1 MAIRSAILA
10 RFDRSRSRGTA
21 MPPHDPC
28 TCRSCAEL
36 MAGSVSRRGLL
47 RWAGLGAAGAALAP
61 YAAWAQAKPTYDAMV
76 LSCIDP
82 RIIDPV
88 NAYMT
93 KGGMAGRYSQFVI
106 AGAAVAVEAPLFKTW
121 HETFWDNL
129 KASIDLH
136 KISRVIAIDHR
147 DCGAAKLAY
156 GADSI
161 ATPEKETA
169 THRRVL
175 AALKREMHHRHPAIA
190 VDGYLMALDGQIE
203 QLTT

>member
-1 MAIRSAILA
+1 MAS
-10 RFDRSRSRGTA
+10 
-21 MPPHDPC
+21 HDSC
-28 TCRSCAEL
+28 ACRSCAEL
-36 MAGSVSRRGLL
+36 IAGRIDRRGLL
-47 RWAGLGAAGAALAP
+47 RWAGLGAVGAALAP
-61 YAAWAQAKPTYDAMV
+61 YAAWAQAKPAYDTMV

-88 NAYMT
+88 NAYMA

-106 AGAAVAVEAPLFKTW
+106 AGAAVGVEAPAFKTW

-136 KISRVIAIDHR
+136 KITRVIAIDHR
-147 DCGAAKLAY
+147 DCGAARIAY

-161 ATPEKETA
+161 ATPEKETE

-175 AALKREMHHRHPAIA
+175 AAFKQEAHRRHPKMT
-190 VDGYLMALDGQIE
+190 VDGYLMALDGQVE
-203 QLTT
+203 QLTS